1 MGFSSRLQR
10 PSKGETK
17 PDKVQISYER
27 YKVRYFFLGTKVSL
41 VIGLFRMTGSNIDK
55 VAVLLKTVDLIFCS
69 ALHEQLSLYVC
80 SKLSWVTRVKGDFLS
95 QCLRMFLAYS
105 LALPLFTWSQGFD
118 TSALFF
124 FFFGWFFHLFSF
136 LEPKTKQITEFQHT
150 LLFEKQ
156 VHNP

>member
-55 VAVLLKTVDLIFCS
+55 VAELLKTVDLIFCS
-69 ALHEQLSLYVC
+69 ALHEQLSLCVC

-124 FFFGWFFHLFSF
+124 FWLVFS
-136 LEPKTKQITEFQHT
+136 LV
-150 LLFEKQ
+150 LLSRTQDKADYRISAYPS
-156 VHNP
+156 V